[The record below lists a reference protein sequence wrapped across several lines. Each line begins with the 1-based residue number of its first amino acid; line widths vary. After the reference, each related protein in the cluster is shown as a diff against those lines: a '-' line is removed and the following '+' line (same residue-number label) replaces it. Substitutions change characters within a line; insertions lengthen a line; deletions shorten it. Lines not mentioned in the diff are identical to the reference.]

1 MGKLTLTLFE
11 LIEIKD
17 LFSGFQS
24 IETQKELKEV
34 LQSHSCS
41 LVRGLVGSGITFRIG
56 KGFLDSQR
64 TVVVVCNDAEQA
76 IYYQNDFQ
84 NVLPD
89 HEILFLPSS
98 GRGGQKRAS
107 SKRYDLLE
115 RSETLQRIQN
125 KESHV
130 VLITYPE
137 AFIEK
142 VLETKEVQNLS
153 TTIVVDQ
160 EFGFNRLNEK
170 LFEEGFQ
177 QVDFVMNP
185 GEFATRGGI
194 IDVFSYALPLPVRI
208 EFFDDL
214 VERIST
220 FEVQSQRT
228 IERLNSLDIL
238 PDVSKASITYN
249 RKALM
254 EIIHQECNYLFFD
267 FNQLYQK
274 TKKLKA
280 LSGLDPSTSPHE
292 IDESMD
298 IQFLQHEELMAQL
311 DSKNIILLHESNKFS
326 PQKVLHIQQTE
337 QPDFKKKFELL
348 KDHLIGYTNQGV
360 KNNIF
365 CSNQPQLN
373 RIKDV
378 LDAIGLENHYQVKPF
393 PLYRGFSDIDAGILC
408 YTEHQIFKRYHRYR
422 AKWDN
427 STHTVIN
434 LKNLIQLKSGDFVTH
449 IDHGIGKFIGLK
461 TVEHNGKKQEVIR
474 ILYAENDVLDLSI
487 HSLEKI
493 ARYNSKDGK
502 PPIIYKLGSKKWE
515 NLKNKTRKRVKE
527 LAFDL
532 VKLYAKRNQKIGN
545 SCSPDSYL
553 QAELEA
559 SFFYEDTPDQL
570 SATKEVKQDMESE
583 RPMDRLICGDVGFGK
598 TEVAIRAAFKAV
610 DNGLQVAVLV
620 PTTILAFQHYNTFQK
635 RLEAFPVEIDFVS
648 RFKTQ
653 REKNNILE
661 KISDGSLD
669 IIIGTHA
676 LVHPKI
682 QFKKLGLLIVDEE
695 QKFGVSVKEKLKNL
709 KTNVDVLT
717 LTATPI
723 PRTLQF
729 SLMSARDISLINTPP
744 PNRYPVQTH
753 IIQLDK
759 ALIQRA
765 IRYEMRRKG
774 RVYFVNDRIEN
785 IEQIKTYLQQLV
797 PEARIIVGHGRKK
810 GPELEQIMLGFIK
823 GEYDVLVSTTII
835 ENGLD
840 VPQANTI
847 FINQAHRYGLS
858 DLYQMRGRVGRS
870 NIKAFAYLIT
880 PKMSA
885 VPLEAQKRIRSL
897 EQFTELGQGIQVALK
912 DLEIRGAGDILG
924 SEQSGFISEMG
935 FDTYH
940 KILRETIEEMKNEVG
955 LDLSQSDLSK
965 AFAKNQALVQII
977 TDIEAF
983 IPQQYI
989 NVTSERILYYQK
1001 LNHYEN
1007 IKQLGEIQEEVR
1019 DRFGPIPIEF
1029 KSLVQLVQVKRVAKE
1044 LGIERLI
1051 AKNEKSRIFFNQN
1064 TIKSYSDEAFRALI
1078 QELHHIECPFKVADY
1093 NSNQE
1098 ETFWIEIGWIEKF
1111 SQLFSVLKQLQ
1122 KAVKYSSTSVSHQKR
1137 E

>member
-1 MGKLTLTLFE
+1 M
-11 LIEIKD
+11 
-17 LFSGFQS
+17 
-24 IETQKELKEV
+24 V
-34 LQSHSCS
+34 L
-41 LVRGLVGSGITFRIG
+41 
-56 KGFLDSQR
+56 
-64 TVVVVCNDAEQA
+64 VCNDAEQA
-76 IYYQNDFQ
+76 MYYQNDFQ
-84 NVLPD
+84 NVLTD
-89 HEILFLPSS
+89 IEVLFLPSS
-98 GRGGQKRAS
+98 FSGSRKHSAT
-107 SKRYDLLE
+107 KRYDLLE
-115 RSETLQRIQN
+115 RSETLQSVQN
-125 KESHV
+125 KETPS

-142 VLETKEVQNLS
+142 VFEKKEIQNLS
-153 TTIVVDQ
+153 STITVNQ
-160 EFGFNRLNEK
+160 EFGFDTLNEK

-177 QVDFVMNP
+177 HIDFVMKP

-228 IERLNSLDIL
+228 VERLDSFDVL
-238 PDVSKASITYN
+238 PDVSKVSTTCN
-249 RKALM
+249 RKSLI
-254 EIIHQECNYLFFD
+254 EILNHDCNYIFFD
-267 FNQLYQK
+267 FDQLYQ
-274 TKKLKA
+274 TAKKWNSSNRLEK
-280 LSGLDPSTSPHE
+280 LTSQNE
-292 IDESMD
+292 TEESMEV
-298 IQFLQHEELMAQL
+298 QFISHQELIGQL
-311 DSKNIILLHESNKFS
+311 DSKNVLLFNESDELMSKKAIKIN
-326 PQKVLHIQQTE
+326 QTE
-337 QPDFKKKFELL
+337 QPDFKKKIELL
-348 KDHLIGYTNQGV
+348 KDHLIQHANQGV
-360 KNNIF
+360 KNTIF

-373 RIKDV
+373 RIQDV
-378 LDAIGLENHYQVKPF
+378 FEAIGLEGNYEVKPF
-393 PLYRGFSDIDAGILC
+393 PLYRGFSDIDAGILF
-408 YTEHQIFKRYHRYR
+408 YTDHQIFKRYHRYKV
-422 AKWDN
+422 KWDK
-427 STHTVIN
+427 TTDIAIN
-434 LKNLIQLKSGDFVTH
+434 VKNLAQLRAGDFVTH
-449 IDHGIGKFIGLK
+449 IDHGIGKFVGLR
-461 TVEHNGKKQEVIR
+461 TLEQNGKKQEVIR

-493 ARYNSKDGK
+493 TRYNSKDGT
-502 PPIIYKLGSKKWE
+502 PPTIYKLGSKKWK
-515 NLKNKTRKRVKE
+515 NLKDKTKSRVKE

-532 VKLYAKRNQKIGN
+532 VRLYAKRNRKIGL

-559 SFFYEDTPDQL
+559 SFFYEDTTDQL
-570 SATKEVKQDMESE
+570 KATKEVKQDMESE

-598 TEVAIRAAFKAV
+598 TEVAIRAAFKATE
-610 DNGLQVAVLV
+610 NGLQVAVLV
-620 PTTILAFQHYNTFQK
+620 PTTILAFQHYNTFKK
-635 RLEAFPVEIDFVS
+635 RLEEFPVEIDFIS

-653 REKNNILE
+653 KEKKIVSE
-661 KISDGSLD
+661 KISNGSLD
-669 IIIGTHA
+669 IVIGTHA
-676 LVHPKI
+676 LVNPKI

-744 PNRYPVQTH
+744 PNRHPVETH
-753 IIQLDK
+753 VIRLDK
-759 ALIQRA
+759 ELIKQV
-765 IRYEMRRKG
+765 IRYEMGRKG

-785 IEQIKTYLQQLV
+785 IEQIKLFLQKLV
-797 PEARIIVGHGRKK
+797 PEARIAVGHGRKK
-810 GPELEQIMLGFIK
+810 GRELEQVMLGFVEGK
-823 GEYDVLVSTTII
+823 YDVLVSTTII

-880 PKMSA
+880 SKMSA
-885 VPLEAQKRIRSL
+885 VPLDAQRRIRSL

-924 SEQSGFISEMG
+924 AEQSGFISEMG

-940 KILRETIEEMKNEVG
+940 KILRDTMEEIKNESG
-955 LDLSQSDLSK
+955 LDLSQSDFNKTLVRDQSS
-965 AFAKNQALVQII
+965 VQIV

-1001 LNHYEN
+1001 LDNFKNTKQLDE
-1007 IKQLGEIQEEVR
+1007 IKQEVR
-1019 DRFGPIPIEF
+1019 DRFGPIPKEF
-1029 KSLVQLVQVKRVAKE
+1029 KSLVDLVRVKRVAKD

-1051 AKNEKSRIFFNQN
+1051 AKNEKCRLFFERNS
-1064 TIKSYSDEAFRALI
+1064 IKSYSDEEFGILI
-1078 QELHHIECPFKVADY
+1078 KELGLIECPYKVANHDD
-1093 NSNQE
+1093 NQE
-1098 ETFWIEIGWIEKF
+1098 STFWIEIGWIEKF

-1122 KAVKYSSTSVSHQKR
+1122 KAVKYSSISV
-1137 E
+1137 